1 MTGEKW
7 RESPFLR
14 PLLISCFICEKRI
27 MFHRRT
33 DARCANDYRAYAM
46 LEKLASAMV
55 VVYVSKLRI
64 SRKHFFR
71 KQFGVEEGSPVK
83 WLFLLLGSQDAG
95 SGFRKRHVA
104 DESQGEFPAMRWV
117 LGKSVAY
124 RKKPSIDMTVPLR
137 NRGHR
142 GQAGMVV
149 VRIACWFSV
158 SRKLLG
164 ISITRPTRM

>member
-1 MTGEKW
+1 
-7 RESPFLR
+7 
-14 PLLISCFICEKRI
+14 

-33 DARCANDYRAYAM
+33 DARCANDYRAHAP

-83 WLFLLLGSQDAG
+83 WLFLLLGSQDPD

-142 GQAGMVV
+142 WQAGTYCLLVV
-149 VRIACWFSV
+149 C
-158 SRKLLG
+158 
-164 ISITRPTRM
+164 